1 MNPAIG
7 LAWNPAVGIPMLFVG
22 IVVLVLLWLFGQP
35 RKEQGRRKPAPE
47 QSPERARDR
56 REPVFSDDGEVVE
69 SFAARGGD
77 DLEDPLFRPTTKQP
91 ELDVDLR
98 AELERLGASLA
109 GDRSASAGQAGH
121 EQPFQGHARR
131 APEQAPVDPMPYGD
145 APNQGASQPHAPNHV
160 APHAPAPTHGAGSQ
174 RVEPRF
180 DLPFDID
187 EHVSAA
193 QPPASGASS
202 RQDPSFA
209 GEPTYAAAP
218 VPAPAPV
225 RPPAPPAPPK
235 APPRSD
241 LGRRP
246 PNAQVERIVSL
257 FVVSREGTK
266 FNGSDL
272 VVAAEKAGLEF
283 GDMGIYHRL
292 VDGHPELGPIFSVAN
307 LVKPGNFDMGRIATL
322 QTPGLSF
329 FMALPAP
336 IPALD
341 AWDTMLPAAQR
352 LAELLDG
359 LVLDEERNALGR
371 QRIAHIRD
379 ELRGWDRGHEG
390 EEIKFGQ

>member
-35 RKEQGRRKPAPE
+35 RKEQGRRKPVQE
-47 QSPERARDR
+47 QPERVRER
-56 REPVFSDDGEVVE
+56 REPVLGEELDAGEEPVGSFRARDD
-69 SFAARGGD
+69 D
-77 DLEDPLFRPTTKQP
+77 DANDPLFNPKPARG

-109 GDRSASAGQAGH
+109 GERTASA
-121 EQPFQGHARR
+121 
-131 APEQAPVDPMPYGD
+131 APVMPEE
-145 APNQGASQPHAPNHV
+145 
-160 APHAPAPTHGAGSQ
+160 PAPRPA
-174 RVEPRF
+174 RVDPRL
-180 DLPFDID
+180 DLPFEVD
-187 EHVSAA
+187 EPVAA
-193 QPPASGASS
+193 S
-202 RQDPSFA
+202 
-209 GEPTYAAAP
+209 
-218 VPAPAPV
+218 PAPAP
-225 RPPAPPAPPK
+225 APPPPK
-235 APPRSD
+235 TPPRSD

-246 PNAQVERIVSL
+246 ANAPVERIVSL
-257 FVVSREGTK
+257 YVVAREGHK

-292 VDGHPELGPIFSVAN
+292 VDGHPEQGPIFSVAN
-307 LVKPGNFDMGRIATL
+307 LVKPGNFDMARIASL

-329 FMALPAP
+329 FMALPGP
-336 IPALD
+336 VPALD
-341 AWDTMLPAAQR
+341 AWDAMLPTAQR